1 MSPSAVIFLDTAPL
15 DYTAVG
21 QTTHLAARMEQIARP
36 GSVLMTVQTLQI
48 AGGCIQAEPLGPIR
62 VKSLTHPVEVF
73 KLVGAGPIW
82 TPLQAFAARGLT
94 RFVGRAPELE
104 VLHQA
109 SARARA
115 GHGQVVALV
124 GDPSMDKS
132 RLFYEFLHSV

>member
-1 MSPSAVIFLDTAPL
+1 M
-15 DYTAVG
+15 
-21 QTTHLAARMEQIARP
+21 HLAAWMEQIARP

-73 KLVGAGPIW
+73 ELVGAGPIR

>member
-1 MSPSAVIFLDTAPL
+1 MDGADRPAGLSAHEGPDSPNRRRVHSGGTSGSDP
-15 DYTAVG
+15 G
-21 QTTHLAARMEQIARP
+21 QE
-36 GSVLMTVQTLQI
+36 
-48 AGGCIQAEPLGPIR
+48 
-62 VKSLTHPVEVF
+62 
-73 KLVGAGPIW
+73 